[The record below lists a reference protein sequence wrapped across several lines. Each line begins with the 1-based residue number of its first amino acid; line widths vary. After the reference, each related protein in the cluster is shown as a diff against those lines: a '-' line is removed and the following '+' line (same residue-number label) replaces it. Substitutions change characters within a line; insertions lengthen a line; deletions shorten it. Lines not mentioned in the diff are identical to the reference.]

1 MVAANSHDLYIE
13 CSLGVFNRN
22 LFESRLK
29 RSACR

>member
-1 MVAANSHDLYIE
+1 MSAANSHDLYME

-29 RSACR
+29 RIAYR